1 MGEQGSAAYHRRLSD
16 RIIAA
21 FDLACE
27 REDMEVA
34 DALYRTL
41 ELVLTRQGGAG
52 KTERRGDVSFILDA
66 SAKLHRLREKSAAA

>member
-1 MGEQGSAAYHRRLSD
+1 MEAQDSRPYYRRLSD

-27 REDMEVA
+27 REDVEVA
-34 DALYRTL
+34 DALYKSL

-52 KTERRGDVSFILDA
+52 NTERRDDISFILDA